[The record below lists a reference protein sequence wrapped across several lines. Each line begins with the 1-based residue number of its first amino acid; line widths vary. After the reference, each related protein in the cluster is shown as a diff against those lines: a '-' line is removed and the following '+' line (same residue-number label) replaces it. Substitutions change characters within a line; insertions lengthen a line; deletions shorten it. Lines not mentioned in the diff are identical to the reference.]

1 MADDKFS
8 FPWEHSARRGDEMPE
23 GLSLPDQMAYTAMRN
38 VYWSFSRKIIN
49 RDAAAA
55 EKQRIRREY
64 EQRKTEWDFWVELAK
79 HQYSVNMATEAAKTA
94 CRKDP
99 TPENVNFLIDV
110 MDGIKKVR
118 NME

>member
-1 MADDKFS
+1 
-8 FPWEHSARRGDEMPE
+8 MPD
-23 GLSLPDQMAYTAMRN
+23 GLPLPDQMAYTAMRN
-38 VYWSFSRKIIN
+38 VYWSYSRKIIN

-64 EQRKTEWDFWVELAK
+64 EQRKSEWEFWEKLSR
-79 HQYSVNMATEAAKTA
+79 HQAAVNKATEAARIA

-99 TPENVNFLIDV
+99 TPENVKFLVDV

-118 NME
+118 DA